1 MGKSKYRAAFVGIG
15 LFALFVILAVWAL
28 VTRNAPN
35 VPQDQ
40 GAKLSATKAEAFGS
54 ILLPE
59 AVSHI
64 EADGANGPV
73 VIDSDGQPKALPAGR
88 YHVRYWK
95 TERKDDT
102 GNSWVLTG
110 RYYGQENPFDVEDGR
125 HTKLDV
131 GEPIIATIQARHAGS
146 SYSFNQVIK
155 GRLDEIISLTCNGS
169 RPRPPKLN
177 IKNKDGSYDRTFSFQ
192 YG

>member
-1 MGKSKYRAAFVGIG
+1 MGKSKYAAAFLGIG
-15 LFALFVILAVWAL
+15 LFAVFATLAVWAL

-35 VPQDQ
+35 VAQDRD
-40 GAKLSATKAEAFGS
+40 ARLSAAKDKAFGF

-59 AVSHI
+59 AVSRL

-73 VIDSDGQPKALPAGR
+73 AIDSGGQPKALPAGR

-95 TERKDDT
+95 VERKDDT
-102 GNSWVLTG
+102 GNSWALTG
-110 RYYGQENPFDVEDGR
+110 QHYGQENPFEIEDGQQ
-125 HTKLDV
+125 TKLDV
-131 GEPIIATIQARHAGS
+131 GEPVVATVQARNAGS

-155 GRLDEIISLTCNGS
+155 GRLDEIIGLTCNGS
-169 RPRPPKLN
+169 RPQPPKLN

>member
-1 MGKSKYRAAFVGIG
+1 MGKSKYIAVFVGAGVLVI
-15 LFALFVILAVWAL
+15 FAIFAVWAL

-35 VPQDQ
+35 VTQNQ
-40 GAKLSATKAEAFGS
+40 GTELSAAKTKAFGS

-59 AVSHI
+59 AVSHL
-64 EADGANGPV
+64 EAEGDGGTVA
-73 VIDSDGQPKALPAGR
+73 IDSDGQPKALPAGR

-95 TERKDDT
+95 IERKDDT
-102 GNSWVLTG
+102 GNSWALTG
-110 RYYGQENPFDVEDGR
+110 QHYGRENPFEIKDGR
-125 HTKLDV
+125 QTKLDV
-131 GEPIIATIQARHAGS
+131 GEPIIATVEARNAGS

-155 GRLDEIISLTCNGS
+155 GRLDEIIGLTCNGS
-169 RPRPPKLN
+169 RPQAPKLN